1 MTRPRVTSGC
11 LLLALAAVTILGS
24 GCARSTSKM
33 GTADGAT
40 ATTIATASRPVTPL
54 PPLTNATD
62 DRNPPAGDS
71 ATVTRVYDGDTVDVE
86 LDGRVYRL
94 RYIGVDSPER
104 DEPFYEEAVDFN
116 RNLVEDQI
124 VVLVKDVSE
133 TDQYGRLLRYV
144 YLPDG
149 TFVNAALIRG
159 GMARLVTF
167 PPDVAQT
174 DYLRDLQDQARAD
187 GVGMWSRPDR
197 VGPCDCDRNLYDCR
211 DFRSREEAQSC
222 FAYCLATTGR
232 DVHNLD
238 GGGDGY
244 VCESLP

>member
-1 MTRPRVTSGC
+1 
-11 LLLALAAVTILGS
+11 LLVLIAVSILGS
-24 GCARSTSKM
+24 GCARTASEM
-33 GTADGAT
+33 GTAEGAAA
-40 ATTIATASRPVTPL
+40 ATSSTTPRSTPLL

-62 DRNPPAGDS
+62 DQNLPAGES
-71 ATVTRVYDGDTVDVE
+71 ASVTRIYDGDTVDVE
-86 LDGRVYRL
+86 LDGQVYRL

-116 RNLVEDQI
+116 RNLVEDQT

-167 PPDVAQT
+167 PPDVAHT
-174 DYLRDLQDQARAD
+174 DYFRELQDQARAD
-187 GVGMWSRPDR
+187 GVGLWSRPDR
-197 VGPCDCDRNLYDCR
+197 VGPCDCDHNLYDCR
-211 DFRSREEAQSC
+211 DFRSRDEAQTC
-222 FAYCLATTGR
+222 FAYCLETTGR

>member
-1 MTRPRVTSGC
+1 M
-11 LLLALAAVTILGS
+11 
-24 GCARSTSKM
+24 
-33 GTADGAT
+33 
-40 ATTIATASRPVTPL
+40 
-54 PPLTNATD
+54 
-62 DRNPPAGDS
+62 
-71 ATVTRVYDGDTVDVE
+71 TRVYDGDTIDVE
-86 LDGRVYRL
+86 MDGQIYRL

-104 DEPFYEEAVDFN
+104 EEPFYEEATDFN
-116 RNLVEDQI
+116 RNLVERQT

-149 TFVNAALIRG
+149 TFVNAALISN

-174 DYLRDLQDQARAD
+174 DYLRALQEQAQAD
-187 GVGMWSRPDR
+187 EVGMWSRADL

-211 DFRSREEAQSC
+211 DFSTQEAAQTC
-222 FAYCLATTGR
+222 FAYCLETAGR